1 MPLARCE
8 LIGIRFPSKKYRTKP
23 GGKNRSKS
31 CHYALAKLD
40 ESEPPIRLIIT
51 RVNIKSA
58 RGSVIASAK
67 TDSLPREPKQA
78 PPPCLLIHRA
88 RSLSMYIE

>member
-1 MPLARCE
+1 VQKSAEQILE
-8 LIGIRFPSKKYRTKP
+8 E
-23 GGKNRSKS
+23 KNRSKS

-58 RGSVIASAK
+58 RG
-67 TDSLPREPKQA
+67 KQA

>member
-1 MPLARCE
+1 
-8 LIGIRFPSKKYRTKP
+8 
-23 GGKNRSKS
+23 
-31 CHYALAKLD
+31 LD
-40 ESEPPIRLIIT
+40 ESDPPHHYP

-78 PPPCLLIHRA
+78 PPPPCLLIHRA
-88 RSLSMYIE
+88 RSLSVY